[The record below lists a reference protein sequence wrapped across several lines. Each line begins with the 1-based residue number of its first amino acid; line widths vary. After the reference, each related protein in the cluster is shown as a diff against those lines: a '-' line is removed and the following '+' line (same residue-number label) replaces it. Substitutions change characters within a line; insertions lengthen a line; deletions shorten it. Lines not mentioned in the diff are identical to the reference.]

1 MLQFGVS
8 KSLKRTAIA
17 AALFSGVAFASATSA
32 FAQTAPATEPP
43 PAATTAP
50 ATTPA
55 PGTPAADG
63 TTAPA
68 TAPVLGPDGLPL
80 PPDPT
85 AAPTAPRIEVGPD
98 GKIPLVDGSGVPVTV
113 DGVEL
118 RVPPQRAPN
127 NDLIL
132 GPDGNPIPVELQRD
146 PNTNN
151 IILGEDG
158 QPLLKSDEQGHDL
171 TPLGMFMQ
179 AHLIV
184 KIVMIGLIIASMVSW
199 AILIAKYMYFG
210 ALNRRTDAFLKEFR
224 SSNAP
229 LQEMAKNMRRA
240 DRSVPMVQML
250 EAAASEMSA
259 TGNVGTGD
267 KREHLTSRISAVM
280 SIAQTSNSAM
290 LGSGMGTLATTGSIS
305 PFVGLFG
312 TVWGIMNSFIG
323 IAETN
328 TTNLAVVAPGIAE
341 ALFATAIGLFA
352 AIPAVIFYN
361 IFGRKIGA
369 YNSRLE
375 NFSGELL
382 VRVSRQ
388 LDQG

>member
-8 KSLKRTAIA
+8 NSLKRTAMA
-17 AALFSGVAFASATSA
+17 ALLFSGLAIAGATSA

-43 PAATTAP
+43 AATTPP
-50 ATTPA
+50 ATTP
-55 PGTPAADG
+55 PADG
-63 TTAPA
+63 AT

-80 PPDPT
+80 PPDGTTTAP
-85 AAPTAPRIEVGPD
+85 AAPTIEVGAD
-98 GKIPLVDGSGVPVTV
+98 GKIPLLDGSGTPVTIN
-113 DGVEL
+113 GVEL
-118 RVPPQRAPN
+118 RVPPQYAPN
-127 NDLIL
+127 GDLIR
-132 GPDGNPIPVELQRD
+132 GPDGNPMPVELQRD
-146 PNTNN
+146 PVTNN

-158 QPLLKSDEQGHDL
+158 QPLLKADEKAHDL

-179 AHLIV
+179 AHIIV
-184 KIVMIGLIIASMVSW
+184 KAVMIGLIIASMVSW
-199 AILIAKYMYFG
+199 AILIAKFMYFG
-210 ALNRRTDAFLKEFR
+210 ALNRRTDAFLREFR
-224 SSNAP
+224 SSNAS
-229 LQEMAKNMRRA
+229 LQDMAKNMRRA
-240 DRSVPMVQML
+240 DKSNPMVQML
-250 EAAASEMSA
+250 EAAANEIAA
-259 TGNVGTGD
+259 TGNVGAGGD

-280 SIAQTSNSAM
+280 AIAQTSNSAM

-361 IFGRKIGA
+361 IFGRKIAA

-388 LDQG
+388 LDQA